1 MWAVTLT
8 VIVST
13 VKRSLVRL
21 VMLLLAIGFE
31 VVRALTPRDK
41 LLLVVVSVLSVT
53 LSGAAQIVYEL
64 KGVTSVF
71 DVLFMAPA
79 SIIDLTILAVVLHKT
94 KMLS

>member
-41 LLLVVVSVLSVT
+41 LLLVVVSVLYVT